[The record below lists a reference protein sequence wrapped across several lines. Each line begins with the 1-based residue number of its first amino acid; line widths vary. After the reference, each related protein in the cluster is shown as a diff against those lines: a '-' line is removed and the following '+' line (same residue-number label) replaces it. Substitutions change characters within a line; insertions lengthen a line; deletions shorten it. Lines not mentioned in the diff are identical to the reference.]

1 MNQSDHVFEMRTY
14 HAVPGKLEAVI
25 ARFADHTEALFKRHG
40 IKTLGYWVARENSKN
55 LLFYIVDHDSREA
68 AEKNWK
74 AFQNDEEWKKVKADS
89 EANGKITTKVES
101 VFLIPTDF
109 SKLK

>member
-25 ARFADHTEALFKRHG
+25 ARFADHTEAIFKRHG
-40 IKTLGYWVARENSKN
+40 IKTMGYWVARENSKN

-74 AFQNDEEWKKVKADS
+74 AFQSDEEWKKVKADS
-89 EANGKITTKVES
+89 ERDGPIVTHIDSNYM
-101 VFLIPTDF
+101 D
-109 SKLK
+109 KLAIS